1 MYLEEVDQISDDDLE
16 AASDYY
22 ERLLNDTLPQKQAE
36 KIALEQYGVVL
47 DANVLNRILEQ
58 YACTPLSIED
68 CVRAQLQKRQ
78 LI

>member
-1 MYLEEVDQISDDDLE
+1 MLIEADEVSAEELES
-16 AASDYY
+16 AADYY
-22 ERLLNDTLPQKQAE
+22 DAILNDILPQKQAE

-68 CVRAQLQKRQ
+68 CVRTQLQKRQ

>member
-1 MYLEEVDQISDDDLE
+1 MYFEEVDQISDDDLE

-22 ERLLNDTLPQKQAE
+22 ERLLNNTLPQHQAKQ
-36 KIALEQYGVVL
+36 IALEQFGVTL
-47 DANVLNRILEQ
+47 DDIVLNSILGQ

-68 CVRAQLQKRQ
+68 CVAKGLRMAG

>member
-1 MYLEEVDQISDDDLE
+1 MYFEEVDEISDDDLE

-47 DANVLNRILEQ
+47 DANELNRILEQ
-58 YACTPLSIED
+58 YACTPFSIED
-68 CVRAQLQKRQ
+68 CVAKGLRMAG

>member
-1 MYLEEVDQISDDDLE
+1 MLTEAVEVSAEDIES
-16 AASDYY
+16 AADYY
-22 ERLLNDTLPQKQAE
+22 EALLNDMLPQKQAE
-36 KIALEQYGVVL
+36 KIAFDQYGVVL

-68 CVRAQLQKRQ
+68 CVHAQLQKRR